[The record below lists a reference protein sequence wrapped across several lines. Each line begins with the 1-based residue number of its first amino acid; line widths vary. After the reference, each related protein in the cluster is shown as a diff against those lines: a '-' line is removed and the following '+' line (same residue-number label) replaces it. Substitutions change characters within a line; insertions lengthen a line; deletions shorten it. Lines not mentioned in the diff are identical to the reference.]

1 MKNENIYKTSV
12 YYEDTDA
19 AGIVYHTSYLRFA
32 ERARTEFLNNIY
44 PECLTFLKENRNVLV
59 LRNIEVKFC
68 DFCYLFDKVYVKSYI
83 TELQKTHFK
92 MNQII
97 KKECIV
103 VCDISLSLVFVNL
116 LKKKPVKMDE
126 ELVSRLKKTMYK
138 QDHG

>member
-1 MKNENIYKTSV
+1 MKNENIYKTSI

-32 ERARTEFLNNIY
+32 ERARTEFLNYIY
-44 PECLTFLKENRNVLV
+44 PECLTFLKKNKNVLV
-59 LRNIEVKFC
+59 LRDVKVKFC
-68 DFCYLFDKVYVKSYI
+68 EFCYLFDKVCVKSYI
-83 TELQKTHFK
+83 TKLQKTNFK
-92 MNQII
+92 MTQII
-97 KKECIV
+97 KKERTV
-103 VCDISLSLVFVNL
+103 VCDISLCLVFVDL